1 MNNELNQNNNPMPT
15 MTPAP
20 VMPTM
25 EPTMTPVPVMPTIEP
40 TMTPV
45 PVMPTIE
52 PTMTPAPVMPT
63 MEPTMT
69 PVPVMPTMEP
79 TMTPVPVMPTIE
91 PTMTPV
97 PVMPTIEPTMTP
109 VPVIPTI
116 EPTMTPVPVMPT
128 MEPTIEPTIEK
139 QNEDN
144 PYELKQVKVT
154 KKRNLKLP
162 IIIGIIIL
170 LIVIIG
176 FITFKLLNSPQK
188 IFANNIKL
196 ATQKIVNN
204 IKDKEINNTLND
216 INLSIKT
223 DDENL
228 KEYENYTYGIK
239 GGVNTEEKKLEGK
252 VYILDENKNEYSYTG
267 YILNSIIYS
276 KFSTFDKLIYQEAEE
291 NDIKN
296 ILDSFKNSKTNDI
309 KYLINFVSKSLI
321 NNLNK
326 NKLSQK
332 IEKISVND
340 KKISAIKNTYKLDAK
355 EKQRLIEKIIKDIIN
370 DKEALKTVEKLTGI
384 NKENLESIIKDDTE
398 NYSANIETQ
407 IETQYINIYTNLF
420 GKTVGLD
427 TKNEKEIQASY
438 YKNKSNFEIKIN
450 EYGSILQISGIKRNK
465 LEITVKQDDNVLAE
479 ATINKNTKDEKDIDY
494 NLKNYKIKGN
504 INYKNKLNNKK
515 QIYNITANS
524 KTNKYELNITVEKE
538 ENAKI
543 ANINAEEAIQISEEE
558 FEKIYLDFIKS
569 LEKTPISLDS
579 LIPTNSYTD
588 SKTSKAIN
596 STYNVIDAVRLAYT
610 QNQVSDTPVNSDIIT
625 VTFGSGVPTIGNTEV
640 TISGETPT
648 SGSVEINTQSGSF
661 EAKDLVFNGYVCNTV
676 NHKTEC
682 TSISE

>member
-1 MNNELNQNNNPMPT
+1 MNNELNQNNNPMPTMTPEPVMPTMEPT

-45 PVMPTIE
+45 PVIPTIE

-69 PVPVMPTMEP
+69 PAPVM
-79 TMTPVPVMPTIE
+79 
-91 PTMTPV
+91 
-97 PVMPTIEPTMTP
+97 
-109 VPVIPTI
+109 PTI

-139 QNEDN
+139 QNEDS

-296 ILDSFKNSKTNDI
+296 IFDSFKNSKTNDI

-407 IETQYINIYTNLF
+407 YINIYTNLF
-420 GKTVGLD
+420 GKTIGLD

-610 QNQVSDTPVNSDIIT
+610 QNQISDTPVNSDIIT

-640 TISGETPT
+640 SISGEIPT

-676 NHKTEC
+676 DHKTEC